1 MCGSF
6 ANTIKISIINKK
18 IPMKKIMVTI
28 VVLFAIASTNA
39 QTYLKYEFMKVLPGQ
54 DYEKLE
60 KSWENYHKE
69 MQKAGISNMHRIWK
83 VLPGANVNYDYI
95 VSTAYNNYADALG
108 IGKSISVN
116 DFKAKYP
123 EDYIVM
129 VNNTT
134 KTRTMVRDVILKI
147 ELGLND
153 TTSKVVPGSTI
164 LNLVFVKSKN
174 DNYTKSE
181 IKFSNKW
188 HQSMID
194 MDRKDAFY
202 LTTVMGSAGVDVDYS
217 NTISHLYKN
226 IDQFTNVS
234 KTSDVKFTPQDQTEY
249 DALKSYRDIKKSI
262 MLINVSNIQ

>member
-1 MCGSF
+1 
-6 ANTIKISIINKK
+6 
-18 IPMKKIMVTI
+18 MKKILVTI

-69 MQKAGISNMHRIWK
+69 MQKAGITSMHRIWK

-116 DFKAKYP
+116 EFKAKYP

-147 ELGLND
+147 ELGIND
-153 TTSKVVPGSTI
+153 TTTKVVPGSTI

-174 DNYTKSE
+174 DNYIKSE

-188 HQSMID
+188 HQFMID
-194 MDRKDAFY
+194 KDRKDAFY
-202 LTTVMGSAGVDVDYS
+202 LTTVTGSAGVDVDYT

-226 IDQFTNVS
+226 IDQFTNGS
-234 KTSDVKFTPQDQTEY
+234 NTSDVKFTTQEQAEY
-249 DALKSYRDIKKSI
+249 EALKSYRDIKKSI